1 LDNYDE
7 ITKAM
12 DDLARGNINS
22 VVTSLLNRW
31 ANENGIY
38 LKRVSSDRFVAFFN
52 EKTLERLESEKFSIL
67 DDLRELQSESKMPLT
82 LSIGVG
88 VGMPSLP
95 ELGTNAQSSL
105 DLALGRGGD
114 QVAIKL
120 ANGKVRFYGGKTNP
134 MEKRTRVRARVISH
148 ALRQF
153 MLQSDQVFVMGHRYP
168 DMDAI
173 GAAIEIRKIAQMN
186 GKEGYIVLDFNELDN
201 GVTRLI
207 EETKQ
212 EPDIYSRIITPEQA
226 LDMVTE
232 NTLIVVVDTHKPSMV
247 IEEKLLNKVE
257 HVVIIDHHRRSE
269 DFIKNPVLVY
279 MEPYAS
285 STAELV

>member
-88 VGMPSLP
+88 VGVPSLP
-95 ELGTNAQSSL
+95 ELGTLAQSSL

-120 ANGKVRFYGGKTNP
+120 PNGKVKFYGGKTNP
-134 MEKRTRVRARVISH
+134 VEYRTRVRARPISH
-148 ALRQF
+148 ALDVLFQY
-153 MLQSDQVFVMGHRYP
+153 SDYIF
-168 DMDAI
+168 AI
-173 GAAIEIRKIAQMN
+173 GTKLLATSAIYVN
-186 GKEGYIVLDFNELDN
+186 
-201 GVTRLI
+201 
-207 EETKQ
+207 
-212 EPDIYSRIITPEQA
+212 SS
-226 LDMVTE
+226 
-232 NTLIVVVDTHKPSMV
+232 NTLTALVVRCTV
-247 IEEKLLNKVE
+247 
-257 HVVIIDHHRRSE
+257 
-269 DFIKNPVLVY
+269 
-279 MEPYAS
+279 
-285 STAELV
+285 